1 MKKLFTL
8 LMLMVCAVGTL
19 SAQKTLG
26 RTLNLEVLDDYTML
40 SDDNVAIS
48 IDDGTG
54 KTLTRKT
61 VNYTTKKYT
70 VNAKCYRDKNKD
82 NVNLSSF
89 DESCYAGFKA
99 KISDGYK
106 MNISGIMA
114 KVAVSANFTY
124 RIVIYNEAGNSI
136 YTSGDYNITNYN
148 KSNAGNVNV
157 VISDINLK
165 NIKGTVSVR
174 MYYWNTG
181 NSGSK
186 YIVPIDLLLTG
197 EIEQDKIVSSEII
210 TNVTIDGVSIS
221 PNDLTTLTT
230 NKTLTLDEPKYQAAP
245 TVVFTKTKTFTDGTS
260 KSVDETV
267 TATEGTDYFTA
278 TTRIGEDTYTL
289 NLARDK
295 SVKSSDATLKSLSV
309 NGEPVKDFN
318 AETLSYSMEFPFGTT
333 QIPAVTAEASS
344 TVAKVDITQA
354 TELPGTATVVVTAE
368 DGVTT
373 STYTINFTVSKG
385 SSEKELT
392 KAMFSNGF
400 DGFIKDNIVEAYYME
415 GTEVPT
421 LNATVSDKATYSVS
435 GDVLTVT
442 AEDGTTAEYT
452 IKLEPVAPYT
462 GLGRVFDGTENGWIK
477 TGYSFDATNNK
488 GWRFSK
494 NINDSGWKRITD
506 GSNRL
511 YFFVDACNSITLTTA
526 QGITSNRN
534 IAVYVNNVKNS
545 SISQAPKYNA
555 DGTAVITIPC
565 DKNAPCMVAVVSNQ
579 TSGDGGFGEIVVD
592 KDAPASI
599 TLNSYGYN
607 TYSNANTVTVT
618 GAVAYTCTV
627 NNETKKVVL
636 KELGTVVPA
645 GQGVLLKGEANGTV
659 SFAFGGEEP
668 VIAQNDFQ
676 PVLKAVATPADK
688 AIYVLNGNQFKKY
701 TGATLVA
708 NKAYIELGA
717 GTAATAMALGIEWD
731 GGTTGI
737 GGIEESVVDDNV
749 PVYNL
754 NGQRVDMNTK
764 GIIIKNG
771 KKIINK

>member
-8 LMLMVCAVGTL
+8 LMLMVCAVGMYGQDIIWKMNEWTGEQNL
-19 SAQKTLG
+19 TATQVKDGLTYHGTSSWESSSYTFSDGNVFAGCLKLG
-26 RTLNLEVLDDYTML
+26 
-40 SDDNVAIS
+40 
-48 IDDGTG
+48 G
-54 KTLTRKT
+54 KSTF
-61 VNYTTKKYT
+61 TTKKDLNRVFSFTVDKESVIKVYT
-70 VNAKCYRDKNKD
+70 RSGSSSGTRTAFLSQEITTTDRDP
-82 NVNLSSF
+82 
-89 DESCYAGFKA
+89 
-99 KISDGYK
+99 
-106 MNISGIMA
+106 A
-114 KVAVSANFTY
+114 KVIASCAMTNGAAGILEGNVS
-124 RIVIYNEAGNSI
+124 
-136 YTSGDYNITNYN
+136 
-148 KSNAGNVNV
+148 AGNVY
-157 VISDINLK
+157 IYSDN
-165 NIKGTVSVR
+165 NIKIYAITVTTKRDLISEAI
-174 MYYWNTG
+174 TG
-181 NSGSK
+181 
-186 YIVPIDLLLTG
+186 
-197 EIEQDKIVSSEII
+197 
-210 TNVTIDGVSIS
+210 VTINETPVSIE
-221 PNDLTTLTT
+221 DLTTLIEKK
-230 NKTLTLDEPKYQAAP
+230 NLILDQAIYQTAP
-245 TVVFTKTKTFTDGTS
+245 TVIFTNTKTYSDNSSKT
-260 KSVDETV
+260 ENI
-267 TATEGTDYFTA
+267 TAEMTEDADFFIATA
-278 TTRIGEDTYTL
+278 VIGGDTYTIKVG
-289 NLARDK
+289 RDK
-295 SVKSSDATLKSLSV
+295 SVKSNDATLKSLNV
-309 NGEPVKDFN
+309 NNEPINGFN
-318 AETLSYSMEFPFGTT
+318 AETLTYDVELPVGTT
-333 QIPAVTAEASS
+333 EIPTVAAEASS

-462 GLGRVFDGTENGWIK
+462 GLGRVFDGTESGWIK

-607 TYSNANTVTVT
+607 TYSNANTVTVS

-688 AIYVLNGNQFKKY
+688 AIYVLYGNQFKKY

-717 GTAATAMALGIEWD
+717 GTAAAALSIEWD

>member
-8 LMLMVCAVGTL
+8 LMLMVCAVGMYGQDIIWKMNEWTGEQNL
-19 SAQKTLG
+19 TATQVKDGLTYHGTSSWESSSYTFSDGNVFAGCLKLG
-26 RTLNLEVLDDYTML
+26 
-40 SDDNVAIS
+40 
-48 IDDGTG
+48 G
-54 KTLTRKT
+54 KSTF
-61 VNYTTKKYT
+61 TTKKDLNRVFSFTVDKESVIKVYT
-70 VNAKCYRDKNKD
+70 RSGSSSGTRTAFLSQEITTTDRDP
-82 NVNLSSF
+82 
-89 DESCYAGFKA
+89 
-99 KISDGYK
+99 
-106 MNISGIMA
+106 A
-114 KVAVSANFTY
+114 KVIASCAMTNGAAGILEGNVS
-124 RIVIYNEAGNSI
+124 
-136 YTSGDYNITNYN
+136 
-148 KSNAGNVNV
+148 AGNVY
-157 VISDINLK
+157 IYSDN
-165 NIKGTVSVR
+165 NIKIYAITVTTKRDLISEAI
-174 MYYWNTG
+174 TG
-181 NSGSK
+181 
-186 YIVPIDLLLTG
+186 
-197 EIEQDKIVSSEII
+197 
-210 TNVTIDGVSIS
+210 VTINETPVSIE
-221 PNDLTTLTT
+221 DLTTLIEKK
-230 NKTLTLDEPKYQAAP
+230 NLILDQAIYQTAP
-245 TVVFTKTKTFTDGTS
+245 TVIFTNTKTYSDNSSKT
-260 KSVDETV
+260 ENI
-267 TATEGTDYFTA
+267 TAEMTEDADFFIATA
-278 TTRIGEDTYTL
+278 VIGGDTYTIKVG
-289 NLARDK
+289 RDK
-295 SVKSSDATLKSLSV
+295 SVKSNDATLKSLNV
-309 NGEPVKDFN
+309 NNEPINGFN
-318 AETLSYSMEFPFGTT
+318 AETLTYDVELPVGTT
-333 QIPAVTAEASS
+333 EIPTVAAEASS

-462 GLGRVFDGTENGWIK
+462 GLGRVFDGTESGWIK
-477 TGYSFDATNNK
+477 TGYSFDAATGADSK
-488 GWRFSK
+488 GWKFSK
-494 NINDSGWKRITD
+494 NVDEVGNKRITD
-506 GSNRL
+506 GRNRL
-511 YFFVDACNSITLTTA
+511 YFFVDACNSITLKTA
-526 QGITSNRN
+526 QGIKSDRN

-545 SISQAPKYNA
+545 SITKALKYNA
-555 DGTAVITIPC
+555 NGTAGITIQC
-565 DKNAPCMVAVVSNQ
+565 DKNMPCMVAVVSNQ
-579 TSGDGGFGEIVVD
+579 TGGDGGFGEIVVD

-659 SFAFGGEEP
+659 SFAFGDEEP
-668 VIAQNDFQ
+668 VIEQNDFQ

-688 AIYVLNGNQFKKY
+688 AIYVLYGNQFKKY

-717 GTAATAMALGIEWD
+717 GTATAALSIEWD

>member
-1 MKKLFTL
+1 
-8 LMLMVCAVGTL
+8 MLMVCAVGMYGQDIIWKMNEWTGEQNL
-19 SAQKTLG
+19 TATQVKDGLTYHGTSSWESSSYTFSDGNVFAGCLKLG
-26 RTLNLEVLDDYTML
+26 
-40 SDDNVAIS
+40 
-48 IDDGTG
+48 G
-54 KTLTRKT
+54 KSTF
-61 VNYTTKKYT
+61 TTKKDLNRVFSFTVDKESVIKVYT
-70 VNAKCYRDKNKD
+70 RSGSSSGTRTAFLSQEITTTDRDP
-82 NVNLSSF
+82 
-89 DESCYAGFKA
+89 
-99 KISDGYK
+99 
-106 MNISGIMA
+106 A
-114 KVAVSANFTY
+114 KVIASCAMTNGAAGILEGNVS
-124 RIVIYNEAGNSI
+124 
-136 YTSGDYNITNYN
+136 
-148 KSNAGNVNV
+148 AGNVY
-157 VISDINLK
+157 IYSDN
-165 NIKGTVSVR
+165 NIKIYAITVTTKRDLISEAI
-174 MYYWNTG
+174 TG
-181 NSGSK
+181 
-186 YIVPIDLLLTG
+186 
-197 EIEQDKIVSSEII
+197 
-210 TNVTIDGVSIS
+210 VTINETPVSIE
-221 PNDLTTLTT
+221 DLTTLIEKK
-230 NKTLTLDEPKYQAAP
+230 NLILDQAIYQTAP
-245 TVVFTKTKTFTDGTS
+245 TVIFTNTKTYSDNSSKT
-260 KSVDETV
+260 ENI
-267 TATEGTDYFTA
+267 TAEMTEDADFFIATA
-278 TTRIGEDTYTL
+278 VIGGDTYTIKVG
-289 NLARDK
+289 RDK
-295 SVKSSDATLKSLSV
+295 SVKSNDATLKSLNV
-309 NGEPVKDFN
+309 NNEPINGFN
-318 AETLSYSMEFPFGTT
+318 AETLTYDVELPVGTT
-333 QIPAVTAEASS
+333 EIPTVAAEASS

-462 GLGRVFDGTENGWIK
+462 GLGRVFDGTESGWIK
-477 TGYSFDATNNK
+477 TGYSFDAATGADSK
-488 GWRFSK
+488 GWKFSK
-494 NINDSGWKRITD
+494 NVDEVGNKRITD
-506 GSNRL
+506 GRNRL
-511 YFFVDACNSITLTTA
+511 YFFVDACNSITLKTA
-526 QGITSNRN
+526 QGIKSDRN

-545 SISQAPKYNA
+545 SITKALKYNA
-555 DGTAVITIPC
+555 NGTAGITIQC
-565 DKNAPCMVAVVSNQ
+565 DKNMPCMVAVVSNQ
-579 TSGDGGFGEIVVD
+579 TGGDGGFGEIVVD

-688 AIYVLNGNQFKKY
+688 AIYVLYGNQFKKY

-717 GTAATAMALGIEWD
+717 GTATAALSIEWD

>member
-8 LMLMVCAVGTL
+8 LMLMVCAVGMYGQDIIWKMNEWTGEQNL
-19 SAQKTLG
+19 TATQVKDGLTYHGTSSWESSSYTFSDGNVFAGCLKLG
-26 RTLNLEVLDDYTML
+26 
-40 SDDNVAIS
+40 
-48 IDDGTG
+48 G
-54 KTLTRKT
+54 KSTF
-61 VNYTTKKYT
+61 TTKKDLNRVFSFTVDKESVIKVYT
-70 VNAKCYRDKNKD
+70 RSGSSSGTRTAFLSQEITTTDRDP
-82 NVNLSSF
+82 
-89 DESCYAGFKA
+89 
-99 KISDGYK
+99 
-106 MNISGIMA
+106 A
-114 KVAVSANFTY
+114 KVIASCAMTNGAAGILEGNVS
-124 RIVIYNEAGNSI
+124 
-136 YTSGDYNITNYN
+136 
-148 KSNAGNVNV
+148 AGNVY
-157 VISDINLK
+157 IYSDN
-165 NIKGTVSVR
+165 NIKIYAITVTTKRDLISEAI
-174 MYYWNTG
+174 TG
-181 NSGSK
+181 
-186 YIVPIDLLLTG
+186 
-197 EIEQDKIVSSEII
+197 
-210 TNVTIDGVSIS
+210 VTINETPVSIE
-221 PNDLTTLTT
+221 DLTTLIEKK
-230 NKTLTLDEPKYQAAP
+230 NLILDQAIYQTAP
-245 TVVFTKTKTFTDGTS
+245 TVIFTNTKTYSDNSSKT
-260 KSVDETV
+260 ENI
-267 TATEGTDYFTA
+267 TAEMTEDADFFIATA
-278 TTRIGEDTYTL
+278 VIGGDTYTIKVG
-289 NLARDK
+289 RDK
-295 SVKSSDATLKSLSV
+295 SVKSNDATLKSLNV
-309 NGEPVKDFN
+309 NNEPINGFN
-318 AETLSYSMEFPFGTT
+318 AETLTYDVELPVGTT
-333 QIPAVTAEASS
+333 EIPTVAAEASS

-462 GLGRVFDGTENGWIK
+462 GLGRVFDGTESGWIK

-668 VIAQNDFQ
+668 VIEQNDFQ

-717 GTAATAMALGIEWD
+717 GTAAAALSIEWD

>member
-8 LMLMVCAVGTL
+8 LMLMVCAVGMYGQDIIWKMNEWTGEQNL
-19 SAQKTLG
+19 TATQVKDGLTYHGTSSWESSSYTFSDGNVFAGCLKLG
-26 RTLNLEVLDDYTML
+26 
-40 SDDNVAIS
+40 
-48 IDDGTG
+48 G
-54 KTLTRKT
+54 KSTF
-61 VNYTTKKYT
+61 TTKKDLNRVFSFTVDKESVIKVYT
-70 VNAKCYRDKNKD
+70 RSGSSSGTRTAFLSQEITTTDRDP
-82 NVNLSSF
+82 
-89 DESCYAGFKA
+89 
-99 KISDGYK
+99 
-106 MNISGIMA
+106 A
-114 KVAVSANFTY
+114 KVIASCAMTNGAAGILEGNVS
-124 RIVIYNEAGNSI
+124 
-136 YTSGDYNITNYN
+136 
-148 KSNAGNVNV
+148 AGNVY
-157 VISDINLK
+157 IYSDN
-165 NIKGTVSVR
+165 NIKIYAITVTTKRDLISEAI
-174 MYYWNTG
+174 TG
-181 NSGSK
+181 
-186 YIVPIDLLLTG
+186 
-197 EIEQDKIVSSEII
+197 
-210 TNVTIDGVSIS
+210 VTINETPVSIE
-221 PNDLTTLTT
+221 DLTTLIEKK
-230 NKTLTLDEPKYQAAP
+230 NLILDQAIYQTAP
-245 TVVFTKTKTFTDGTS
+245 TVIFTNTKTYSDNSSKT
-260 KSVDETV
+260 ENI
-267 TATEGTDYFTA
+267 TAEMTEDADFFIATA
-278 TTRIGEDTYTL
+278 VIGGDTYTIKVG
-289 NLARDK
+289 RDK
-295 SVKSSDATLKSLSV
+295 SVKSNDATLKSLNV
-309 NGEPVKDFN
+309 NNEPINGFN
-318 AETLSYSMEFPFGTT
+318 AETLTYDVELPVGTT
-333 QIPAVTAEASS
+333 EIPTVAAEASS

-477 TGYSFDATNNK
+477 TGYNFDAAK

-494 NINDSGWKRITD
+494 NVNDDTWKRITD

-526 QGITSNRN
+526 QGIKSDRN

-545 SISQAPKYNA
+545 SITKALKYNA
-555 DGTAVITIPC
+555 NGTAGITIQC
-565 DKNAPCMVAVVSNQ
+565 DKNMPCMVAVVSNQ
-579 TSGDGGFGEIVVD
+579 TGGDGGFGEIVVD

-688 AIYVLNGNQFKKY
+688 AIYVLYGNQFKKY

-717 GTAATAMALGIEWD
+717 GTATAALSIEWD

>member
-8 LMLMVCAVGTL
+8 LMLMVCAVGMYGQDIIWKMNEWTGEQNL
-19 SAQKTLG
+19 TATQVKDGLTYHGTSSWESSSYTFSDGNVFAGCLKLG
-26 RTLNLEVLDDYTML
+26 
-40 SDDNVAIS
+40 
-48 IDDGTG
+48 G
-54 KTLTRKT
+54 KSTF
-61 VNYTTKKYT
+61 TTKKDLNRVFSFTVDKESVIKVYT
-70 VNAKCYRDKNKD
+70 RSGSSSGTRTAFLSQEITTTDRDP
-82 NVNLSSF
+82 
-89 DESCYAGFKA
+89 
-99 KISDGYK
+99 
-106 MNISGIMA
+106 A
-114 KVAVSANFTY
+114 KVIASCAMTNGAAGILEGNVS
-124 RIVIYNEAGNSI
+124 
-136 YTSGDYNITNYN
+136 
-148 KSNAGNVNV
+148 AGNVY
-157 VISDINLK
+157 IYSDN
-165 NIKGTVSVR
+165 NIKIYAITVTTKRDLISEAI
-174 MYYWNTG
+174 TG
-181 NSGSK
+181 
-186 YIVPIDLLLTG
+186 
-197 EIEQDKIVSSEII
+197 
-210 TNVTIDGVSIS
+210 VTINETPVSIE
-221 PNDLTTLTT
+221 DLTTLIEKK
-230 NKTLTLDEPKYQAAP
+230 NLILDQAIYQTAP
-245 TVVFTKTKTFTDGTS
+245 TVIFTNTKTYSDNSSKT
-260 KSVDETV
+260 ENI
-267 TATEGTDYFTA
+267 TAEMTEDADFFIATA
-278 TTRIGEDTYTL
+278 VIGGDTYTIKVG
-289 NLARDK
+289 RDK
-295 SVKSSDATLKSLSV
+295 SVKSNDATLKSLNV
-309 NGEPVKDFN
+309 NNEPINGFN
-318 AETLSYSMEFPFGTT
+318 AETLTYDVELPVGTT
-333 QIPAVTAEASS
+333 EIPTVAAEASS

-477 TGYSFDATNNK
+477 TGYSFDAATGADSK
-488 GWRFSK
+488 GWKFSK
-494 NINDSGWKRITD
+494 NVDEVGNKRITD
-506 GSNRL
+506 GRNRL
-511 YFFVDACNSITLTTA
+511 YFFVDACNSITLKTA
-526 QGITSNRN
+526 QGIKSDRN

-545 SISQAPKYNA
+545 SITKALKYNA
-555 DGTAVITIPC
+555 NGTAGITIQC
-565 DKNAPCMVAVVSNQ
+565 DKNMPCMVAVVSNQ
-579 TSGDGGFGEIVVD
+579 TGGDGGFGEIVVD

-688 AIYVLNGNQFKKY
+688 AIYVLYGNQFKKY

-717 GTAATAMALGIEWD
+717 GTAAAALSIEWD

>member
-8 LMLMVCAVGTL
+8 LMLMVCAVGMYGQDIIWKMNEWTGEQNL
-19 SAQKTLG
+19 TATQVKDGLTYHGTSSWESSSYTFSDGNVFAGCLKLG
-26 RTLNLEVLDDYTML
+26 
-40 SDDNVAIS
+40 
-48 IDDGTG
+48 G
-54 KTLTRKT
+54 KSTF
-61 VNYTTKKYT
+61 TTKKDLNRVFSFTVDKESVIKVYT
-70 VNAKCYRDKNKD
+70 RSGSSSGTRTAFLSQEITTTDRDP
-82 NVNLSSF
+82 
-89 DESCYAGFKA
+89 
-99 KISDGYK
+99 
-106 MNISGIMA
+106 A
-114 KVAVSANFTY
+114 KVIASCAMTNGAAGILEGNVS
-124 RIVIYNEAGNSI
+124 
-136 YTSGDYNITNYN
+136 
-148 KSNAGNVNV
+148 AGNVY
-157 VISDINLK
+157 IYSDN
-165 NIKGTVSVR
+165 NIKIYAITVTTKRDLISEAI
-174 MYYWNTG
+174 TG
-181 NSGSK
+181 
-186 YIVPIDLLLTG
+186 
-197 EIEQDKIVSSEII
+197 
-210 TNVTIDGVSIS
+210 VTINETPVSIE
-221 PNDLTTLTT
+221 DLTTLIEKK
-230 NKTLTLDEPKYQAAP
+230 NLILDQAIYQTAP
-245 TVVFTKTKTFTDGTS
+245 TVIFTNTKTYSDNSSKT
-260 KSVDETV
+260 ENI
-267 TATEGTDYFTA
+267 TAEMTEDADFFIATA
-278 TTRIGEDTYTL
+278 VIGGDTYTIKVG
-289 NLARDK
+289 RDK
-295 SVKSSDATLKSLSV
+295 SVKSNDATLKSLNV
-309 NGEPVKDFN
+309 NNEPINGFN
-318 AETLSYSMEFPFGTT
+318 AETLTYDVELPVGTT
-333 QIPAVTAEASS
+333 EIPTVAAEASS

-462 GLGRVFDGTENGWIK
+462 GLGRVFDGTESGWIK
-477 TGYSFDATNNK
+477 TGYSFDAATGADSK
-488 GWRFSK
+488 GWKFSK
-494 NINDSGWKRITD
+494 NVDEVGNKRITD
-506 GSNRL
+506 GRNRL
-511 YFFVDACNSITLTTA
+511 YFFVDACNSITLKTA
-526 QGITSNRN
+526 QGIKSDRN

-545 SISQAPKYNA
+545 SITKALKYNA
-555 DGTAVITIPC
+555 NGTAGITIQC
-565 DKNAPCMVAVVSNQ
+565 DKNMPCMVAVVSNQ
-579 TSGDGGFGEIVVD
+579 TGGDGGFGEIVVD

-688 AIYVLNGNQFKKY
+688 AIYVLYGNQFKKY

-717 GTAATAMALGIEWD
+717 GTAAAALSIEWD

>member
-54 KTLTRKT
+54 KTLTGKT

-245 TVVFTKTKTFTDGTS
+245 TVVFTKTKTFTDETS
-260 KSVDETV
+260 ESVDETV

-278 TTRIGEDTYTL
+278 TTKIGEDTYTL

-309 NGEPVKDFN
+309 NGEPIKDFN

-333 QIPAVTAEASS
+333 QIPAVTAEATS
-344 TVAKVDITQA
+344 TVATVVITQA

-477 TGYSFDATNNK
+477 TGYNFDAAK

-494 NINDSGWKRITD
+494 NVNDDTWKRITD

-526 QGITSNRN
+526 QGIKKERSIEICVNGGDKVVTTTSTKGLN
-534 IAVYVNNVKNS
+534 IK
-545 SISQAPKYNA
+545 
-555 DGTAVITIPC
+555 C
-565 DKNAPCMVAVVSNQ
+565 DKNLPCMIAIVSNQ
-579 TSGDGGFGEIVVD
+579 KDGDGGFGEIVVD

-607 TYSNANTVTVT
+607 TYSNANTVTVS

-676 PVLKAVATPADK
+676 PVLKAAATPADK

-701 TGATLVA
+701 TGTTLVA
-708 NKAYIELGA
+708 NKAYIELGT
-717 GTAATAMALGIEWD
+717 GTAAAAAALSIEWD

>member
-8 LMLMVCAVGTL
+8 LMLMVCAVGMYGQDIIWKMNEWTGEQNL
-19 SAQKTLG
+19 TATQVKDGLAYHGTSSWESSSYTFSDGNVFAGCLKLG
-26 RTLNLEVLDDYTML
+26 
-40 SDDNVAIS
+40 
-48 IDDGTG
+48 G
-54 KTLTRKT
+54 KSTF
-61 VNYTTKKYT
+61 TTKKDLNRVFSFTVDKESVIKVYT
-70 VNAKCYRDKNKD
+70 RSGSSSGTRTAFLSQEITTTDRDP
-82 NVNLSSF
+82 
-89 DESCYAGFKA
+89 
-99 KISDGYK
+99 
-106 MNISGIMA
+106 A
-114 KVAVSANFTY
+114 KVIASCAMTNGAAGILEGNVS
-124 RIVIYNEAGNSI
+124 
-136 YTSGDYNITNYN
+136 
-148 KSNAGNVNV
+148 AGNVY
-157 VISDINLK
+157 IYSDN
-165 NIKGTVSVR
+165 NIKIYAITVTTKRDLISEAI
-174 MYYWNTG
+174 TG
-181 NSGSK
+181 
-186 YIVPIDLLLTG
+186 
-197 EIEQDKIVSSEII
+197 
-210 TNVTIDGVSIS
+210 VTINETPVSIE
-221 PNDLTTLTT
+221 DLTTLIEKK
-230 NKTLTLDEPKYQAAP
+230 NLILDQAIYQTAP
-245 TVVFTKTKTFTDGTS
+245 TVIFTNTKTYSDNSSKT
-260 KSVDETV
+260 ENI
-267 TATEGTDYFTA
+267 TAEMTEDADFFIATA
-278 TTRIGEDTYTL
+278 VIGGDTYTIKVG
-289 NLARDK
+289 RDK
-295 SVKSSDATLKSLSV
+295 SVKSNDATLKSLNV
-309 NGEPVKDFN
+309 NNEPINGFN
-318 AETLSYSMEFPFGTT
+318 AETLTYDVELPVGTT
-333 QIPAVTAEASS
+333 EIPTVAAEASS

-462 GLGRVFDGTENGWIK
+462 GLGRVFDGTESGWIK
-477 TGYSFDATNNK
+477 TGYSFDAATGADSK
-488 GWRFSK
+488 GWKFSK
-494 NINDSGWKRITD
+494 NVDEVGNKRITD
-506 GSNRL
+506 GRNRL
-511 YFFVDACNSITLTTA
+511 YFFVDACNSITLKTA
-526 QGITSNRN
+526 QGIKSDRN

-545 SISQAPKYNA
+545 SITKALKYNA
-555 DGTAVITIPC
+555 NGTAGITIQC
-565 DKNAPCMVAVVSNQ
+565 DKNMPCMVAVVSNQ
-579 TSGDGGFGEIVVD
+579 TGGDGGFGEIVVD

-668 VIAQNDFQ
+668 VIVQNDFQ

-717 GTAATAMALGIEWD
+717 GTAAAALSIEWD

>member
-8 LMLMVCAVGTL
+8 LMLMVCAVGMYGQDIIWKMNEWTGEQNL
-19 SAQKTLG
+19 TATQVKDGLTYHGTSSWESSSYTFSDGNVFAGCLKLG
-26 RTLNLEVLDDYTML
+26 
-40 SDDNVAIS
+40 
-48 IDDGTG
+48 G
-54 KTLTRKT
+54 KSTF
-61 VNYTTKKYT
+61 TTKKDLNRVFSFTVDKESVIKVYT
-70 VNAKCYRDKNKD
+70 RSGSSSGTRTAFLSQEITTTDRDP
-82 NVNLSSF
+82 
-89 DESCYAGFKA
+89 
-99 KISDGYK
+99 
-106 MNISGIMA
+106 A
-114 KVAVSANFTY
+114 KVIASCAMTNGAAGILEGNVS
-124 RIVIYNEAGNSI
+124 
-136 YTSGDYNITNYN
+136 
-148 KSNAGNVNV
+148 AGNVY
-157 VISDINLK
+157 IYSDN
-165 NIKGTVSVR
+165 NIKIYAITVTTKRDLISEAI
-174 MYYWNTG
+174 TG
-181 NSGSK
+181 
-186 YIVPIDLLLTG
+186 
-197 EIEQDKIVSSEII
+197 
-210 TNVTIDGVSIS
+210 VTINETPVSIE
-221 PNDLTTLTT
+221 DLTTLIEKK
-230 NKTLTLDEPKYQAAP
+230 NLILDQAIYQTAP
-245 TVVFTKTKTFTDGTS
+245 TVIFTNTKTYSDNSSKT
-260 KSVDETV
+260 ENI
-267 TATEGTDYFTA
+267 TAEMTEDADFFIATA
-278 TTRIGEDTYTL
+278 VIGGDTYTIKVG
-289 NLARDK
+289 RDK
-295 SVKSSDATLKSLSV
+295 SVKSNDATLKSLNV
-309 NGEPVKDFN
+309 NNEPINGFN
-318 AETLSYSMEFPFGTT
+318 AETLTYDVELPVGTT
-333 QIPAVTAEASS
+333 EIPTVAAEASS

-462 GLGRVFDGTENGWIK
+462 GLGRVFDGTESGWIK
-477 TGYSFDATNNK
+477 TGYSFDAATGADSK
-488 GWRFSK
+488 GWKFSK
-494 NINDSGWKRITD
+494 NVDEVGNKRITD
-506 GSNRL
+506 GRNRL
-511 YFFVDACNSITLTTA
+511 YFFVDACNSITLKTA
-526 QGITSNRN
+526 QGIKSDRN

-545 SISQAPKYNA
+545 SITKALKYNA
-555 DGTAVITIPC
+555 NGTAGITIQC
-565 DKNAPCMVAVVSNQ
+565 DKNMPCMVAVVSNQ
-579 TSGDGGFGEIVVD
+579 TGGDGGFGEIVVD

-627 NNETKKVVL
+627 NNETKKVML

-688 AIYVLNGNQFKKY
+688 AIYVLYGNQFKKY

-717 GTAATAMALGIEWD
+717 GTAAAALSIEWD

>member
-1 MKKLFTL
+1 
-8 LMLMVCAVGTL
+8 MVCAVGMYGQDIIWKMNEWTGEQNL
-19 SAQKTLG
+19 TATQVKDGLTYHGTSSWESSSYTFSDGNVFAGCLKLG
-26 RTLNLEVLDDYTML
+26 
-40 SDDNVAIS
+40 
-48 IDDGTG
+48 G
-54 KTLTRKT
+54 KSTF
-61 VNYTTKKYT
+61 TTKKDLNRVFSFTVDKESVIKVYT
-70 VNAKCYRDKNKD
+70 RSGSSSGTRTAFLSQEITTTDRDP
-82 NVNLSSF
+82 
-89 DESCYAGFKA
+89 
-99 KISDGYK
+99 
-106 MNISGIMA
+106 A
-114 KVAVSANFTY
+114 KVIASCAMTNGAAGILEGNVS
-124 RIVIYNEAGNSI
+124 
-136 YTSGDYNITNYN
+136 
-148 KSNAGNVNV
+148 AGNVY
-157 VISDINLK
+157 IYSDN
-165 NIKGTVSVR
+165 NIKIYAITVTTKRDLISEAI
-174 MYYWNTG
+174 TG
-181 NSGSK
+181 
-186 YIVPIDLLLTG
+186 
-197 EIEQDKIVSSEII
+197 
-210 TNVTIDGVSIS
+210 VTINETPVSIE
-221 PNDLTTLTT
+221 DLTTLIEKK
-230 NKTLTLDEPKYQAAP
+230 NLILDQAIYQTAP
-245 TVVFTKTKTFTDGTS
+245 TVIFTNTKTYSDNSSKT
-260 KSVDETV
+260 ENI
-267 TATEGTDYFTA
+267 TAEMTEDADFFIATA
-278 TTRIGEDTYTL
+278 VIGGDTYTIKVG
-289 NLARDK
+289 RDK
-295 SVKSSDATLKSLSV
+295 SVKSNDATLKSLNV
-309 NGEPVKDFN
+309 NNEPINGFN
-318 AETLSYSMEFPFGTT
+318 AETLTYDVELPVGTT
-333 QIPAVTAEASS
+333 EIPTVAAEASS

-462 GLGRVFDGTENGWIK
+462 GLGRVFDGTESGWIK
-477 TGYSFDATNNK
+477 TGYSFDAATGADSK
-488 GWRFSK
+488 GWKFSK
-494 NINDSGWKRITD
+494 NVDEVGNKRITD
-506 GSNRL
+506 GRNRL
-511 YFFVDACNSITLTTA
+511 YFFVDACNSITLKTA
-526 QGITSNRN
+526 QGIKSDRN

-545 SISQAPKYNA
+545 SITKALKYNA
-555 DGTAVITIPC
+555 NGTAGITIQC
-565 DKNAPCMVAVVSNQ
+565 DKNMPCMVAVVSNQ
-579 TSGDGGFGEIVVD
+579 TGGDGGFGEIVVD

-688 AIYVLNGNQFKKY
+688 AIYVLYGNQFKKY

-717 GTAATAMALGIEWD
+717 GTAAAALSIEWD

>member
-8 LMLMVCAVGTL
+8 LMLMVCAVGMYGQDIIWKMNEWTGEQNL
-19 SAQKTLG
+19 TATQVKDGLTYHGTSSWESSSYTFSDGNVFAGCLKLG
-26 RTLNLEVLDDYTML
+26 
-40 SDDNVAIS
+40 
-48 IDDGTG
+48 G
-54 KTLTRKT
+54 KSTF
-61 VNYTTKKYT
+61 TTKKDLNRVFSFTVDKESVIKVYT
-70 VNAKCYRDKNKD
+70 RSGSSSGTRTAFLSQEITTTDRDP
-82 NVNLSSF
+82 
-89 DESCYAGFKA
+89 
-99 KISDGYK
+99 
-106 MNISGIMA
+106 A
-114 KVAVSANFTY
+114 KVIASCAMTNGAAGILEGNVS
-124 RIVIYNEAGNSI
+124 
-136 YTSGDYNITNYN
+136 
-148 KSNAGNVNV
+148 AGNVY
-157 VISDINLK
+157 IYSDN
-165 NIKGTVSVR
+165 NIKIYAITVTTKRDLISEAI
-174 MYYWNTG
+174 TG
-181 NSGSK
+181 
-186 YIVPIDLLLTG
+186 
-197 EIEQDKIVSSEII
+197 
-210 TNVTIDGVSIS
+210 VTINETPVSIE
-221 PNDLTTLTT
+221 DLTTLIEKK
-230 NKTLTLDEPKYQAAP
+230 NLILDQAIYQTAP
-245 TVVFTKTKTFTDGTS
+245 TVIFTNTKTYSDNSSKT
-260 KSVDETV
+260 ENI
-267 TATEGTDYFTA
+267 TAEMTEDADFFIATA
-278 TTRIGEDTYTL
+278 VIGGDTYTIKVG
-289 NLARDK
+289 RDK
-295 SVKSSDATLKSLSV
+295 SVKSNDATLKSLNV
-309 NGEPVKDFN
+309 NNEPINGFN
-318 AETLSYSMEFPFGTT
+318 AETLTYDVELPVGTT
-333 QIPAVTAEASS
+333 EIPTVAAEASS

-462 GLGRVFDGTENGWIK
+462 GLGRVFDGTESGWIK
-477 TGYSFDATNNK
+477 TGYSFDAATGADSK
-488 GWRFSK
+488 GWKFSK
-494 NINDSGWKRITD
+494 NVDEVGNKRITD
-506 GSNRL
+506 GRNRL
-511 YFFVDACNSITLTTA
+511 YFFVDACNSITLKTA
-526 QGITSNRN
+526 QGIKSDRN

-545 SISQAPKYNA
+545 SITKALKYNA
-555 DGTAVITIPC
+555 NGTAGITIQC
-565 DKNAPCMVAVVSNQ
+565 DKNMPCMVAVVSNQ
-579 TSGDGGFGEIVVD
+579 TGGDGGFGEIVVD

-688 AIYVLNGNQFKKY
+688 AIYVLYGNQFKKY

-717 GTAATAMALGIEWD
+717 GTATAALSIEWD

>member
-1 MKKLFTL
+1 
-8 LMLMVCAVGTL
+8 MLMVCAVGMYGQDIIWKMNEWTGEQNL
-19 SAQKTLG
+19 TATQVKDGLTYHGTSSWESSSYTFSDGNVFAGCLKLG
-26 RTLNLEVLDDYTML
+26 
-40 SDDNVAIS
+40 
-48 IDDGTG
+48 G
-54 KTLTRKT
+54 KSTF
-61 VNYTTKKYT
+61 TTKKDLNRVFSFTVDKESVIKVYT
-70 VNAKCYRDKNKD
+70 RSGSSSGTRTAFLSQEITTTDRDP
-82 NVNLSSF
+82 
-89 DESCYAGFKA
+89 
-99 KISDGYK
+99 
-106 MNISGIMA
+106 A
-114 KVAVSANFTY
+114 KVIASCAMTNGAAGILEGNVS
-124 RIVIYNEAGNSI
+124 
-136 YTSGDYNITNYN
+136 
-148 KSNAGNVNV
+148 AGNVY
-157 VISDINLK
+157 IYSDN
-165 NIKGTVSVR
+165 NIKIYAITVTTKRDLISEAI
-174 MYYWNTG
+174 TG
-181 NSGSK
+181 
-186 YIVPIDLLLTG
+186 
-197 EIEQDKIVSSEII
+197 
-210 TNVTIDGVSIS
+210 VTINETPVSIE
-221 PNDLTTLTT
+221 DLTTLIEKK
-230 NKTLTLDEPKYQAAP
+230 NLILDQAIYQTAP
-245 TVVFTKTKTFTDGTS
+245 TVIFTNTKTYSDNSSKT
-260 KSVDETV
+260 ENI
-267 TATEGTDYFTA
+267 TAEMTEDADFFIATA
-278 TTRIGEDTYTL
+278 VIGGDTYTIKVG
-289 NLARDK
+289 RDK
-295 SVKSSDATLKSLSV
+295 SVKSNDATLKSLNV
-309 NGEPVKDFN
+309 NNEPINGFN
-318 AETLSYSMEFPFGTT
+318 AETLTYDVELPVGTT
-333 QIPAVTAEASS
+333 EIPTVAAEASS

-462 GLGRVFDGTENGWIK
+462 GLGRVFDGTESGWIK
-477 TGYSFDATNNK
+477 TGYSFDAATGADSK
-488 GWRFSK
+488 GWKFSK
-494 NINDSGWKRITD
+494 NVDEVGNKRITD
-506 GSNRL
+506 GRNRL
-511 YFFVDACNSITLTTA
+511 YFFVDACNSITLKTA
-526 QGITSNRN
+526 QGIKSDRN

-545 SISQAPKYNA
+545 SITKALKYNA
-555 DGTAVITIPC
+555 NGTAGITIQC
-565 DKNAPCMVAVVSNQ
+565 DKNMPCMVAVVSNQ
-579 TSGDGGFGEIVVD
+579 TGGDGGFGEIVVD

-659 SFAFGGEEP
+659 SFAFGDEEP
-668 VIAQNDFQ
+668 VIEQNDFQ

-688 AIYVLNGNQFKKY
+688 AIYVLYGNQFKKY

-717 GTAATAMALGIEWD
+717 GTATAALSIEWD

>member
-8 LMLMVCAVGTL
+8 LMLMVCAVGMYGQDIIWKMSDWSTANIKSENVTINGLTYHFNSSSKYETSGNVNFADGKTFSGRIKSGGSSTLQTTKTL
-19 SAQKTLG
+19 SRVFSFEVDKDCTVKVYAQCGSTKSGSTS
-26 RTLNLEVLDDYTML
+26 TVFMTQ
-40 SDDNVAIS
+40 
-48 IDDGTG
+48 
-54 KTLTRKT
+54 TLTKTNRDPNNVLASLVVDVANNNTGILEADASKGTVYIYSENNVSIYAITVTYKRVLLSENITEVT
-61 VNYTTKKYT
+61 VN
-70 VNAKCYRDKNKD
+70 N
-82 NVNLSSF
+82 
-89 DESCYAGFKA
+89 A
-99 KISDGYK
+99 KIS
-106 MNISGIMA
+106 
-114 KVAVSANFTY
+114 
-124 RIVIYNEAGNSI
+124 
-136 YTSGDYNITNYN
+136 
-148 KSNAGNVNV
+148 
-157 VISDINLK
+157 
-165 NIKGTVSVR
+165 
-174 MYYWNTG
+174 
-181 NSGSK
+181 
-186 YIVPIDLLLTG
+186 G
-197 EIEQDKIVSSEII
+197 E
-210 TNVTIDGVSIS
+210 
-221 PNDLTTLTT
+221 DLTTLTT
-230 NKTLTLDEPKYQAAP
+230 SKTLTLDEPKYQAAP
-245 TVVFTKTKTFTDGTS
+245 TVVFTKTKTFTDETS
-260 KSVDETV
+260 ESVDETV

-278 TTRIGEDTYTL
+278 TTKIGEDTYTL

-333 QIPAVTAEASS
+333 QIPAVTAEATS
-344 TVAKVDITQA
+344 TVATVVITQA

-368 DGVTT
+368 DGTQK
-373 STYTINFTVSKG
+373 TYTINFTVSKG

-477 TGYSFDATNNK
+477 TGYNFDAAK

-494 NINDSGWKRITD
+494 NVNDDTWKRITD

-545 SISQAPKYNA
+545 SISQSPKYNA
-555 DGTAVITIPC
+555 DGTAVITISC

-645 GQGVLLKGEANGTV
+645 GLGVLLKGEANGTV

-717 GTAATAMALGIEWD
+717 GTAAAAAALSIEWD

>member
-8 LMLMVCAVGTL
+8 LMLMVCAVGMYGQDIIWKMNEWTGEQNL
-19 SAQKTLG
+19 TATQVKDGLTYHGTSSWESSSYTFSDGNVFAGCLKLG
-26 RTLNLEVLDDYTML
+26 
-40 SDDNVAIS
+40 
-48 IDDGTG
+48 G
-54 KTLTRKT
+54 KSTF
-61 VNYTTKKYT
+61 TTKKDLNRVFSFTVDKESVIKVYT
-70 VNAKCYRDKNKD
+70 RSGSSSGTRTAFLSQEITTTDRDP
-82 NVNLSSF
+82 
-89 DESCYAGFKA
+89 
-99 KISDGYK
+99 
-106 MNISGIMA
+106 A
-114 KVAVSANFTY
+114 KVIASCAMTNGAAGILEGNVS
-124 RIVIYNEAGNSI
+124 
-136 YTSGDYNITNYN
+136 
-148 KSNAGNVNV
+148 AGNVY
-157 VISDINLK
+157 IYSDN
-165 NIKGTVSVR
+165 NIKIYAITVTTKRDLISEAI
-174 MYYWNTG
+174 TG
-181 NSGSK
+181 
-186 YIVPIDLLLTG
+186 
-197 EIEQDKIVSSEII
+197 
-210 TNVTIDGVSIS
+210 VTINETPVSIE
-221 PNDLTTLTT
+221 DLTTLIEKK
-230 NKTLTLDEPKYQAAP
+230 NLILDQAIYQTAP
-245 TVVFTKTKTFTDGTS
+245 TVIFTNTKTYSDNSSKT
-260 KSVDETV
+260 ENI
-267 TATEGTDYFTA
+267 TAEMTEDADFFIATA
-278 TTRIGEDTYTL
+278 VIGGDTYTIKVG
-289 NLARDK
+289 RDK
-295 SVKSSDATLKSLSV
+295 SVKSNDATLKSLNV
-309 NGEPVKDFN
+309 NNEPINGFN
-318 AETLSYSMEFPFGTT
+318 AETLTYDVELPVGTT
-333 QIPAVTAEASS
+333 EIPTVAAEASS

-462 GLGRVFDGTENGWIK
+462 GLGRVFDGTESGWIK
-477 TGYSFDATNNK
+477 TGYSFDAATGADSK
-488 GWRFSK
+488 GWKFSK
-494 NINDSGWKRITD
+494 NVDEVGNKRITD
-506 GSNRL
+506 GRNRL
-511 YFFVDACNSITLTTA
+511 YFFVDACNSITLKTA
-526 QGITSNRN
+526 QGIKSDRN

-545 SISQAPKYNA
+545 SITKALKYNA
-555 DGTAVITIPC
+555 NGTAGITIQC
-565 DKNAPCMVAVVSNQ
+565 DKNMPCMVAVVSNQ
-579 TSGDGGFGEIVVD
+579 TGGDGGFGEIVVD

-701 TGATLVA
+701 TGVTLVA
-708 NKAYIELGA
+708 NKAYIELGT
-717 GTAATAMALGIEWD
+717 GTAAAALSIEWD

>member
-1 MKKLFTL
+1 
-8 LMLMVCAVGTL
+8 MLMVCAVGMYGQDIIWKMNEWTGEQNL
-19 SAQKTLG
+19 TATQVKDGLTYHGTSSWESSSYTFSDGNVFAGCLKLG
-26 RTLNLEVLDDYTML
+26 
-40 SDDNVAIS
+40 
-48 IDDGTG
+48 G
-54 KTLTRKT
+54 KSTF
-61 VNYTTKKYT
+61 TTKKDLNRVFSFTVDKESVIKVYT
-70 VNAKCYRDKNKD
+70 RSGSSSGTRTAFLSQEITTTDRDP
-82 NVNLSSF
+82 
-89 DESCYAGFKA
+89 
-99 KISDGYK
+99 
-106 MNISGIMA
+106 A
-114 KVAVSANFTY
+114 KVIASCAMTNGAAGILEGNVS
-124 RIVIYNEAGNSI
+124 
-136 YTSGDYNITNYN
+136 
-148 KSNAGNVNV
+148 AGNVY
-157 VISDINLK
+157 IYSDN
-165 NIKGTVSVR
+165 NIKIYAITVTTKRDLISEAI
-174 MYYWNTG
+174 TG
-181 NSGSK
+181 
-186 YIVPIDLLLTG
+186 
-197 EIEQDKIVSSEII
+197 
-210 TNVTIDGVSIS
+210 VTINETPVSIE
-221 PNDLTTLTT
+221 DLTTLIEKK
-230 NKTLTLDEPKYQAAP
+230 NLILDQAIYQTAP
-245 TVVFTKTKTFTDGTS
+245 TVIFTNTKTYSDNSSKT
-260 KSVDETV
+260 ENI
-267 TATEGTDYFTA
+267 TAEMTEDADFFIATA
-278 TTRIGEDTYTL
+278 VIGGDTYTIKVG
-289 NLARDK
+289 RDK
-295 SVKSSDATLKSLSV
+295 SVKSNDATLKSLNV
-309 NGEPVKDFN
+309 NNEPINGFN
-318 AETLSYSMEFPFGTT
+318 AETLTYDVELPVGTT
-333 QIPAVTAEASS
+333 EIPTVAAEASS

-462 GLGRVFDGTENGWIK
+462 GLGRVFDGTESGWIK
-477 TGYSFDATNNK
+477 TGYSFDAATGADSK
-488 GWRFSK
+488 GWKFSK
-494 NINDSGWKRITD
+494 NVDEVGNKRITD
-506 GSNRL
+506 GRNRL
-511 YFFVDACNSITLTTA
+511 YFFVDACNSITLKTA
-526 QGITSNRN
+526 QGIKSDRN

-545 SISQAPKYNA
+545 SITKALKYNA
-555 DGTAVITIPC
+555 NGTAGITIQC
-565 DKNAPCMVAVVSNQ
+565 DKNMPCMVAVVSNQ
-579 TSGDGGFGEIVVD
+579 TGGDGGFGEIVVD

-688 AIYVLNGNQFKKY
+688 AIYVLYGNQFKKY

-717 GTAATAMALGIEWD
+717 GTAAAALSIEWD

>member
-8 LMLMVCAVGTL
+8 LMLMVCAVGMYGQDIIWKMSDWSTANIKSENVTINGLTYHFNSSSKYETSGNVNFADGKTFSGRIKSGGSSTLQTTKTL
-19 SAQKTLG
+19 SRVFSFEVDKDCTVKVYAQCGSTKSGSTS
-26 RTLNLEVLDDYTML
+26 TVFMTQ
-40 SDDNVAIS
+40 
-48 IDDGTG
+48 
-54 KTLTRKT
+54 TLTKTNRDPNNVLASLVVDVANNNTGILEADASKGTVYIYSENNVSIYAITVTYKRVLLSENITEVT
-61 VNYTTKKYT
+61 VN
-70 VNAKCYRDKNKD
+70 N
-82 NVNLSSF
+82 
-89 DESCYAGFKA
+89 A
-99 KISDGYK
+99 KIS
-106 MNISGIMA
+106 
-114 KVAVSANFTY
+114 
-124 RIVIYNEAGNSI
+124 
-136 YTSGDYNITNYN
+136 
-148 KSNAGNVNV
+148 
-157 VISDINLK
+157 
-165 NIKGTVSVR
+165 
-174 MYYWNTG
+174 
-181 NSGSK
+181 
-186 YIVPIDLLLTG
+186 G
-197 EIEQDKIVSSEII
+197 E
-210 TNVTIDGVSIS
+210 
-221 PNDLTTLTT
+221 DLTTLTT
-230 NKTLTLDEPKYQAAP
+230 SKTLTLDEPKYQAAP
-245 TVVFTKTKTFTDGTS
+245 TVVFTKTKTFTDETS
-260 KSVDETV
+260 ESVDETV

-278 TTRIGEDTYTL
+278 TTKIGEDTYTL
-289 NLARDK
+289 NLTRDK

-333 QIPAVTAEASS
+333 QIPAVTAEVTS
-344 TVAKVDITQA
+344 TVATVVITQA

-368 DGVTT
+368 DGTQK
-373 STYTINFTVSKG
+373 TYTINFTVSKG

-462 GLGRVFDGTENGWIK
+462 GLGRVFDGTESGWIK

-494 NINDSGWKRITD
+494 NVNDDKEKRITD
-506 GSNRL
+506 GRNRL

-579 TSGDGGFGEIVVD
+579 TGGDGGFGEIVVD

-627 NNETKKVVL
+627 NNETKKVVQ

-668 VIAQNDFQ
+668 VIEQNDFQ
-676 PVLKAVATPADK
+676 PVLKAVATPVDK

-717 GTAATAMALGIEWD
+717 GTAAAALSIEWD

>member
-8 LMLMVCAVGTL
+8 LMLMVCAVGMYGQDIIWKMNEWTGEQNL
-19 SAQKTLG
+19 TATQVKDGLTYHGTSSWESSSYTFSDGNVFAGCLKLG
-26 RTLNLEVLDDYTML
+26 
-40 SDDNVAIS
+40 
-48 IDDGTG
+48 G
-54 KTLTRKT
+54 KSTF
-61 VNYTTKKYT
+61 TTKKDLNRVFSFTVDKESVIKVYT
-70 VNAKCYRDKNKD
+70 RSGSSSGTRTAFLSQEITTTDRDP
-82 NVNLSSF
+82 
-89 DESCYAGFKA
+89 
-99 KISDGYK
+99 
-106 MNISGIMA
+106 A
-114 KVAVSANFTY
+114 KVIASCAMTNGAAGILEGNVS
-124 RIVIYNEAGNSI
+124 
-136 YTSGDYNITNYN
+136 
-148 KSNAGNVNV
+148 AGNVY
-157 VISDINLK
+157 IYSDN
-165 NIKGTVSVR
+165 NIKIYAITVTTKRDLISEAI
-174 MYYWNTG
+174 TG
-181 NSGSK
+181 
-186 YIVPIDLLLTG
+186 
-197 EIEQDKIVSSEII
+197 
-210 TNVTIDGVSIS
+210 VTINETPVSIE
-221 PNDLTTLTT
+221 DLTTLIEKK
-230 NKTLTLDEPKYQAAP
+230 NLILDQAIYQTAP
-245 TVVFTKTKTFTDGTS
+245 TVIFTNTKTYSDNSSKT
-260 KSVDETV
+260 ENI
-267 TATEGTDYFTA
+267 TAEMTEDADFFIATA
-278 TTRIGEDTYTL
+278 VIGGDTYTIKVG
-289 NLARDK
+289 RDK
-295 SVKSSDATLKSLSV
+295 SVKSNDATLKSLNV
-309 NGEPVKDFN
+309 NNEPINGFN
-318 AETLSYSMEFPFGTT
+318 AETLTYDVELPVGTT
-333 QIPAVTAEASS
+333 EIPTVAAEASS

-462 GLGRVFDGTENGWIK
+462 GLGRVFDGTESGWIK

-494 NINDSGWKRITD
+494 NVNDDKEKRITD
-506 GSNRL
+506 GRNRL

-717 GTAATAMALGIEWD
+717 GTAAAALSIEWD

>member
-8 LMLMVCAVGTL
+8 LMLMVCAVGMYGQDIIWKMNEWTGEQNL
-19 SAQKTLG
+19 TATQVKDGLTYHGTSSWESSSYTFSDGNVFAGCLKLG
-26 RTLNLEVLDDYTML
+26 
-40 SDDNVAIS
+40 
-48 IDDGTG
+48 G
-54 KTLTRKT
+54 KSTF
-61 VNYTTKKYT
+61 TTKKDLNRVFSFTVDKESVIKVYT
-70 VNAKCYRDKNKD
+70 RSGSSSGTRTAFLSQEITTTDRDP
-82 NVNLSSF
+82 
-89 DESCYAGFKA
+89 
-99 KISDGYK
+99 
-106 MNISGIMA
+106 A
-114 KVAVSANFTY
+114 KVIASCAMTNGAAGILEGNVS
-124 RIVIYNEAGNSI
+124 
-136 YTSGDYNITNYN
+136 
-148 KSNAGNVNV
+148 AGNVY
-157 VISDINLK
+157 IYSDN
-165 NIKGTVSVR
+165 NIKIYAITVTTKRDLISEAI
-174 MYYWNTG
+174 TG
-181 NSGSK
+181 
-186 YIVPIDLLLTG
+186 
-197 EIEQDKIVSSEII
+197 
-210 TNVTIDGVSIS
+210 VTINETPVSIE
-221 PNDLTTLTT
+221 DLTTLIEKK
-230 NKTLTLDEPKYQAAP
+230 NLILDQAIYQTAP
-245 TVVFTKTKTFTDGTS
+245 TVIFTNTKTYSDNSSKT
-260 KSVDETV
+260 ENI
-267 TATEGTDYFTA
+267 TAEMTEDADFFIATA
-278 TTRIGEDTYTL
+278 VIGGDTYTIKVG
-289 NLARDK
+289 RDK
-295 SVKSSDATLKSLSV
+295 SVKSNDATLKSLNV
-309 NGEPVKDFN
+309 NNEPINGFN
-318 AETLSYSMEFPFGTT
+318 AETLTYDVELPVGTT
-333 QIPAVTAEASS
+333 EIPTVAAEASS

-462 GLGRVFDGTENGWIK
+462 GLGRVFDGTESGWIK
-477 TGYSFDATNNK
+477 TGYSFDAATGADSK
-488 GWRFSK
+488 GWKFSK
-494 NINDSGWKRITD
+494 NVDEVGNKRITD
-506 GSNRL
+506 GRNRL
-511 YFFVDACNSITLTTA
+511 YFFVDACNSITLKTA
-526 QGITSNRN
+526 QGIKSDRN

-545 SISQAPKYNA
+545 SITKALKYNA
-555 DGTAVITIPC
+555 NGTAGITIQC
-565 DKNAPCMVAVVSNQ
+565 DKNMPCMVAVVSNQ
-579 TSGDGGFGEIVVD
+579 TGGDGGFGEIVVD

-607 TYSNANTVTVT
+607 TYSNANTVTVS

-717 GTAATAMALGIEWD
+717 GTAAAALSIEWD

>member
-1 MKKLFTL
+1 MTEDADFFIAT
-8 LMLMVCAVGTL
+8 AV
-19 SAQKTLG
+19 
-26 RTLNLEVLDDYTML
+26 
-40 SDDNVAIS
+40 
-48 IDDGTG
+48 
-54 KTLTRKT
+54 
-61 VNYTTKKYT
+61 
-70 VNAKCYRDKNKD
+70 
-82 NVNLSSF
+82 
-89 DESCYAGFKA
+89 
-99 KISDGYK
+99 
-106 MNISGIMA
+106 
-114 KVAVSANFTY
+114 
-124 RIVIYNEAGNSI
+124 
-136 YTSGDYNITNYN
+136 
-148 KSNAGNVNV
+148 
-157 VISDINLK
+157 
-165 NIKGTVSVR
+165 
-174 MYYWNTG
+174 
-181 NSGSK
+181 
-186 YIVPIDLLLTG
+186 
-197 EIEQDKIVSSEII
+197 
-210 TNVTIDGVSIS
+210 
-221 PNDLTTLTT
+221 
-230 NKTLTLDEPKYQAAP
+230 
-245 TVVFTKTKTFTDGTS
+245 
-260 KSVDETV
+260 
-267 TATEGTDYFTA
+267 
-278 TTRIGEDTYTL
+278 IGGDTYTIKVG
-289 NLARDK
+289 RDK
-295 SVKSSDATLKSLSV
+295 SVKSNDATLKSLNV
-309 NGEPVKDFN
+309 NNEPINGFN
-318 AETLSYSMEFPFGTT
+318 AETLTYDVELPVGTT
-333 QIPAVTAEASS
+333 EIPTVAAEASS

-462 GLGRVFDGTENGWIK
+462 GLGRVFDGTESGWIK
-477 TGYSFDATNNK
+477 TGYSFDAATGADSK
-488 GWRFSK
+488 GWKFSK
-494 NINDSGWKRITD
+494 NVDEVGNKRITD
-506 GSNRL
+506 GRNRL
-511 YFFVDACNSITLTTA
+511 YFFVDACNSITLKTA
-526 QGITSNRN
+526 QGIKSDRN

-545 SISQAPKYNA
+545 SITKALKYNA
-555 DGTAVITIPC
+555 NGTAGITIQC
-565 DKNAPCMVAVVSNQ
+565 DKNMPCMVAVVSNQ
-579 TSGDGGFGEIVVD
+579 TGGDGGFGEIVVD

-688 AIYVLNGNQFKKY
+688 AIYVLYGNQFKKY

-717 GTAATAMALGIEWD
+717 GTAAAALSIEWD